1 MAKAAITRPTDTAV
15 ARPRD
20 IFSAMRCE
28 MDRMFERF
36 EHGFPRFPHLFR
48 ADQVRASWCPRS
60 TSARTPRRSS
70 SRRNCRASRRRTS
83 PSRSPMAF

>member
-1 MAKAAITRPTDTAV
+1 MAKAEIAKPTDTDV

-20 IFSAMRCE
+20 IFSAMRGE

-48 ADQVRASWCPRS
+48 ADHASVMVPEVDVRENA
-60 TSARTPRRSS
+60 TAIT
-70 SRRNCRASRRRTS
+70 SRRNCRVSRRRTS
-83 PSRSPMAF
+83 PSRSPMAS